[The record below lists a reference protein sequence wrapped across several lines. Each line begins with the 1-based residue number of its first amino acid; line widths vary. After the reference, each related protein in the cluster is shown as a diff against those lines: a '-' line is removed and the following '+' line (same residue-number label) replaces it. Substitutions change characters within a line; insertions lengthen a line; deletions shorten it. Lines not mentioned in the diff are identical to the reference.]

1 MGEVLGL
8 GKNMFWGTTQVHL
21 EDSMARELVVQQRNH
36 TSVILDKRKKKKKKS
51 QTCLSAFSIISKTP
65 WGKCLVRH
73 YNKEMFIPQ

>member
-36 TSVILDKRKKKKKKS
+36 TSVILDKRKKKKKKAKLAS
-51 QTCLSAFSIISKTP
+51 VLSVLFLRLRGES
-65 WGKCLVRH
+65 V
-73 YNKEMFIPQ
+73 